1 MLVYAT
7 PEDLATWTKQTAPEG
22 AAQLLRSASGMV
34 RHATRTALYD
44 TTPAGLPS
52 DPDVADAMRDA
63 TCAQAAAWAALGVDP
78 ATGPAGVAGQVQS
91 SSILSADVTYAAR
104 EGADADKVA
113 TLTALVPDAVMV
125 LEQAGLLAGAP
136 VVY

>member
-7 PEDLATWTKQTAPEG
+7 AEDLTTWTGTAAPDN

-34 RHATRTALYD
+34 RHATRAALYD

-63 TCAQAAAWAALGVDP
+63 TCAQAAAWAALDVDP
-78 ATGPAGVAGQVQS
+78 TSGPAGVAGQVQS
-91 SSILSADVTYAAR
+91 SSILSGSVTYAQR

-113 TLTALVPDAVMV
+113 TLTGLVPDAVMV
-125 LEQAGLLAGAP
+125 LEQAGLLDGAP